1 MPLCPKCGTDN
12 HESLEECMYCG
23 HSLQSKKRVDISPL
37 SSLPTYRSNNQNIDF
52 GFFIL
57 LGLALFFPFIGFIL
71 FFSASKRGDNK
82 AKYILFA
89 ALLNIIWSMIVSV
102 NTV

>member
-1 MPLCPKCGTDN
+1 MPLCPECGTDN

-23 HSLQSKKRVDISPL
+23 HSLQSKKRVDINPL
-37 SSLPTYRSNNQNIDF
+37 SSISRPDTNNQQLDI
-52 GFFIL
+52 GFFIV
-57 LGLALFFPFIGFIL
+57 LGLALFFPFIGFIM
-71 FFSASKRGDNK
+71 FFSAIKRGDNK